1 MAPRTKMAAVRWTPP
16 PNPAAVRRRG
26 DVRTLPE
33 LRRIE
38 LPGAGPEHIA
48 VDAWGT
54 LYAGLADGRIVRV
67 TPEGEVRTVT
77 NTGGRPLGLELHG
90 EDRLLVCDAVRG
102 LLEVQ
107 LSNGTVGVLASKVDG
122 EPLTFCSNVAVGAG
136 DVVYFTQ
143 SSRRY
148 NLDEYRGDLLE
159 HSATGRL
166 LRLGAD
172 GAVETVA
179 EGFAFANG
187 LVLIDGGAAAVVAET
202 GGYCLTRVAL
212 TGADAGTKTAFGGP
226 LAGFPDNL
234 TRDADGLIWVAM
246 ANPRDPTLDWLLPRH
261 PRLRHAVW
269 STPERVQ
276 PGEKDLAW
284 ALAVDAQ
291 GTVIRDLRGWGVGY
305 HMVTAARRRGD
316 TLYLGSLLERAIAV
330 VDLDGEQQGEAGEP
344 E

>member
-1 MAPRTKMAAVRWTPP
+1 MAQRTKMSAVRWTPP
-16 PNPAAVRRRG
+16 ANPQPVRPRG

-54 LYAGLADGRIVRV
+54 LFTGLADGRIVRV

-77 NTGGRPLGLELHG
+77 NTGGRPLGMELHG
-90 EDRLLVCDAVRG
+90 NDRLLVCDALRG

-107 LSNGTVGVLASKVDG
+107 LAKGTVAVLAAKVDD
-122 EPLTFCSNVAVGAG
+122 EPLIFCSNVAVGAD

-159 HSATGRL
+159 HSSTGRL
-166 LRLGAD
+166 LRLRD
-172 GAVETVA
+172 GVVETVA
-179 EGFAFANG
+179 DGFAFANG
-187 LVLIDGGAAAVVAET
+187 LVLVDDDDGAAAIVAET

-212 TGADAGTKTAFGGP
+212 NGPGAGAKTPFGAP

-234 TRDADGLIWVAM
+234 THDARGLIWVALP
-246 ANPRDPTLDWLLPRH
+246 NPRDPLLDWLLPRN

-269 STPERVQ
+269 ATPEKLQ
-276 PGEKDLAW
+276 PGEKDLSW
-284 ALAVDAQ
+284 MVAVDDS
-291 GTVIRDLRGWGVGY
+291 GTVVRELRGWDVDY
-305 HMVTAARRRGD
+305 RMVTCVRRRGN
-316 TLYLGSLLERAIAV
+316 TLYLGSLTERAIAV
-330 VDLDGEQQGEAGEP
+330 VELDTEA
-344 E
+344 